1 MPPVKASP
9 SQSELTRYAKA
20 MRAAGFNDLR
30 MVIETPDGTKVSI
43 IPGEERPVDA
53 SDEIARMIEK
63 APDP

>member
-1 MPPVKASP
+1 MPRAKASL

-20 MRAAGFNDLR
+20 MRAAGFDDLR
-30 MVIETPDGTKVSI
+30 MVIEKPDGTKVSI

-53 SDEIARMIEK
+53 SDEITSMIEK

>member
-1 MPPVKASP
+1 MPRAKASL

-20 MRAAGFNDLR
+20 MRAAGFDDLR
-30 MVIETPDGTKVSI
+30 MVIEKPYGTKVSI

-53 SDEIARMIEK
+53 SDEITRMIEK